1 MMSSGSHLQEW
12 LFVAGYL
19 SLLVFVVGAVIT
31 STSRS
36 D

>member
-1 MMSSGSHLQEW
+1 MMASGNNLEEW

-19 SLLVFVVGAVIT
+19 SFLVFVVGAVIA
-31 STSRS
+31 STNRQ

>member
-1 MMSSGSHLQEW
+1 MMASGNNLQEW

-19 SLLVFVVGAVIT
+19 SLLVFVVGAVII

>member
-1 MMSSGSHLQEW
+1 MSSESNLQEW

-19 SLLVFVVGAVIT
+19 SFLVFVVGAVIA